1 MVKSATLITLLLAG
15 LSSAMA
21 ANNKLQ
27 WPADAQDESDP
38 RVVAFYNGQ
47 CAQWAT
53 ENGLKG
59 EAAANFTSNCVKNG
73 PSVWPVGLDNKSSGE

>member
-1 MVKSATLITLLLAG
+1 MYKTATLITLLAG
-15 LSSAMA
+15 FGTAFASAA
-21 ANNKLQ
+21 QLQ

-47 CAQWAT
+47 CGQWAV

-59 EAAANFTSNCVKNG
+59 EAAANFTSNCVKNA
-73 PSVWPVGLDNKSSGE
+73 PDVWPVGMEKSSGGE